1 MAPREGGVRLE
12 EGATGG
18 SQSGASRDPG
28 GTGPGPGVIRHCC
41 RVWLWKGVAR
51 AVLEETVKASITQGL
66 PCPRGVLEPEE
77 DELRAG
83 RCVW

>member
-1 MAPREGGVRLE
+1 M
-12 EGATGG
+12 
-18 SQSGASRDPG
+18 
-28 GTGPGPGVIRHCC
+28 
-41 RVWLWKGVAR
+41 AR

-66 PCPRGVLEPEE
+66 LCPRGVFEPEE